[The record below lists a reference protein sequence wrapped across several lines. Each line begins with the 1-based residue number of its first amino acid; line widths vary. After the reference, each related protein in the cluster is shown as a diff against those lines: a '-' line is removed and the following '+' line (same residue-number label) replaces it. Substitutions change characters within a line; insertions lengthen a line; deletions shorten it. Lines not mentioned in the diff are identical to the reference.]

1 MTLRRLH
8 PGDLAAFQAYRHDP
22 EVGRWQGWQ
31 PQTDAQAL
39 AFLDEMATCPLF
51 APGTWTQLAI
61 ADDLTGQLIGDIGIH
76 ISADGAEAEFGFTLA
91 RAAQGRG
98 LASAAVRAAMH
109 LVFQETAVQRIQAQ
123 TDARNAACLRL
134 LERLG
139 ASRLATIE
147 TEFRGEP
154 CTEIRYELA
163 GRPPPSA

>member
-76 ISADGAEAEFGFTLA
+76 LSADGADAEFGFTLA

-139 ASRLATIE
+139 ASRLGAIE

-163 GRPPPSA
+163 RRPPPSA